1 MSRRFLLIRSNSRF
15 YFAAATMASLVLSC
29 TAGAQEPAGRAGGPV
44 LSQNAQRSGVITRH
58 MPIQPNLPHDPDRDD
73 FYQTRRGDQP
83 VTRPNWIN
91 TSGLYGLP
99 LKGDCTVSFSPY
111 FNGTPGGCYGPDCQ
125 PVKHRIV
132 NNFLHPFKP
141 VSQYY
146 SGGSYVPV
154 YDLDPMVPGPGPFPW
169 SFMYHRQPMGG

>member
-15 YFAAATMASLVLSC
+15 YFAAAAMASLVLSC

-111 FNGTPGGCYGPDCQ
+111 FNGTPGGQGAGGGGA
-125 PVKHRIV
+125 
-132 NNFLHPFKP
+132 NSSGSSAGNGGNAGTNTGAGGGA
-141 VSQYY
+141 
-146 SGGSYVPV
+146 GGSSAS
-154 YDLDPMVPGPGPFPW
+154 GTAGA
-169 SFMYHRQPMGG
+169 GGNGGSGFVIVSYIGTN